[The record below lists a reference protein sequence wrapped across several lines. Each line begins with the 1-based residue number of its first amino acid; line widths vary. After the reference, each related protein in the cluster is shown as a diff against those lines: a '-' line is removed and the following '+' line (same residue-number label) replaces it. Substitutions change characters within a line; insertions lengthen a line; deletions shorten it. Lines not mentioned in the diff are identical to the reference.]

1 MRMRFACVVVT
12 ILTAGC
18 TSTRSGGPSDVE
30 GSGVVVRE
38 SIPPSSMDP
47 TGPMDARVLG
57 QELGLELQD
66 GGASVLLKGDTF
78 LARVF
83 PGTDRLL
90 LNGRAV
96 VMGAPTS
103 RDGARVIVP
112 TSGVAAI
119 RRGFAAS
126 RVEPPVL
133 APVARARPAPVRFP
147 GAKAVPSLAKGSAT
161 AGDAAWVPLAGQE
174 TRPWKW
180 IVVHHSDDVCGCC
193 SKYDAAHRAKGW
205 DECGYHF
212 VIGNGSMTGDGQ
224 VEVTTRWPVQKHGAH
239 AKTPDN
245 RFNDFGI
252 GIVLVGD
259 FESGPGPS
267 TAQYAALLRLTRWLM
282 ARYDISADR
291 VVRHSD
297 AKATACPGRNFP
309 WPRFQNDL
317 VSIARASGASDD
329 RQASVGADAG
339 PAAPLALVPTDAL
352 TPAAGSPRGRRGRRR
367 GSSRRA

>member
-18 TSTRSGGPSDVE
+18 TSTRSGGPADVE
-30 GSGVVVRE
+30 GSGIVVRE
-38 SIPPSSMDP
+38 SVPPTSVP
-47 TGPMDARVLG
+47 GGPMEARALA
-57 QELGLELQD
+57 QELGLEVQD
-66 GGASVLLKGDTF
+66 GGASVLLKGDTL

-83 PGTDRLL
+83 PGSDRLL

-96 VMGAPTS
+96 AMGES
-103 RDGARVIVP
+103 SRRDGANVIVP
-112 TSGVAAI
+112 PAGVAAI

-126 RVEPPVL
+126 RIAPPVL
-133 APVARARPAPVRFP
+133 APAPRPGPAPVRFP
-147 GAKAVPSLAKGSAT
+147 GAKAVPSLAKGSPT
-161 AGDAAWVPLAGQE
+161 AGDAAWIPLPGQE

-193 SKYDAAHRAKGW
+193 AKYDAAHRAKGW

-245 RFNDFGI
+245 RYNDFGI

-259 FESGPGPS
+259 FEKGPGPS

-282 ARYDISADR
+282 ARYDIPADG
-291 VVRHSD
+291 VVRHGD
-297 AKATACPGRNFP
+297 TKATACPGRNFP
-309 WPRFQNDL
+309 WARFQHDL
-317 VSIARASGASDD
+317 VAIAASAADASDD
-329 RQASVGADAG
+329 RQASTGADAG
-339 PAAPLALVPTDAL
+339 PAAPPLPGDDVM
-352 TPAAGSPRGRRGRRR
+352 PAARSPRGRRGRRR
-367 GSSRRA
+367 GSWRRA